1 MKWPSRF
8 KAEASPLPAP
18 RASRDFQ
25 PPPGRE
31 ADQRLCGLPASLL
44 PDWQE
49 AFLAAFR
56 KGLKRYS
63 SLRHHLESCVRCGA
77 CAPACP
83 YYQGTADPLN
93 IPAAR
98 ANLARQV
105 YERFLAPGG
114 LRLPASELSLELIEN
129 WRIYYHQCSLCRRC
143 ALFCPLGLDTSEVT
157 FACREILAAIGIS
170 SQAGSGGAA
179 EIYRTGNHRSIMPS
193 SWNQRHRVLEE
204 ELERE
209 TGQSIAC
216 PVDEYGAEVLFLPPA
231 QDLVRHRATY
241 KAYAKLF
248 HAAGVSWTVSTY
260 IDDAS
265 NPGAWLD
272 FRNMRL
278 VQTRVLEAARE
289 LTPQLII
296 WGESGIGWRV
306 AARFAASIGQDWDGE
321 DYLNYK
327 APLNIVEWAYH
338 LYQRG
343 AFSGKLQ
350 PEANRGRVVTYHDP
364 CQAARSCNLVIEPR
378 RLLNA
383 VCNWHEMP
391 AGTTGRETLCCGG
404 GGGIGQANPELAL
417 AGFLPRARVLAHMNK
432 AHGCNLV
439 ATICDGC
446 RTALARGSRHYKL
459 GMSVG
464 GVVELM
470 GNALYPNDPIFDR
483 VGEAEACAAV

>member
-1 MKWPSRF
+1 MRIFNQLRP
-8 KAEASPLPAP
+8 EASPLPVRQASLDLAP
-18 RASRDFQ
+18 
-25 PPPGRE
+25 PTGRE

-49 AFLAAFR
+49 ALLAAFR
-56 KGLKRYS
+56 RALQRYRS
-63 SLRHHLESCVRCGA
+63 FRHHLESCVRCGA

-83 YYQGTADPLN
+83 FYQGTADPLN

-98 ANLARQV
+98 AGLAREV
-105 YERFLAPGG
+105 YQRFLAPSGP
-114 LRLPASELSLELIEN
+114 RSHASELELDLIEK
-129 WRIYYHQCSLCRRC
+129 WRVYFHQCSLCRRC
-143 ALFCPLGLDTSEVT
+143 ALYCPLGIDTSEIT

-193 SWNQRHRVLEE
+193 SWSQRHRGLEA
-204 ELERE
+204 ELKRE
-209 TGQSIAC
+209 TGQDIAC

-231 QDLVRHRATY
+231 QDLLRHRATY
-241 KAYAKLF
+241 KSYAKLF

-260 IDDAS
+260 VNDAA

-272 FRNMRL
+272 YRNLRL

-289 LTPQLII
+289 LRPQMII
-296 WGESGIGWRV
+296 WGESGMGWRV
-306 AARFAASIGQDWDGE
+306 AARFADSIGQDWE
-321 DYLNYK
+321 EEEYLTYK

-338 LYQRG
+338 LHQRG
-343 AFSGKLQ
+343 AFSGKFQ

-383 VCNWHEMP
+383 VCIWHEMP
-391 AGTTGRETLCCGG
+391 EGTVGRETLCCGG
-404 GGGIGQANPELAL
+404 GGGIGLASPELAL
-417 AGFLPRARVLAHMNK
+417 AGFLPRAKVLAHMSR
-432 AHGCNLV
+432 AHGCNFV
-439 ATICDGC
+439 ATICAGC
-446 RTALARGSRHYKL
+446 RGALARGSRHYRL

-470 GNALYPNDPIFDR
+470 ANALYPNGSITDHA
-483 VGEAEACAAV
+483 GEAE